1 MLDEE
6 NEKGTVFRVAKQI
19 VRNNRDVVG
28 GGCVRHADGKI
39 VVEEYEVLEVWRTY
53 YEKLSNEEFHWNKE
67 TLPAADATE
76 EQCKKITTAEV
87 QAAIKKMKWSKAAG
101 PSGVV
106 SDMLKAAG
114 EAGIIWVTD
123 LCNAVVRDG
132 RIPEDWCKSWMVNVY
147 KGKGNA
153 LECGSY
159 RGIRLLEHVMKI
171 LERVVE
177 ARMRKVVNTQCWTNF
192 HKVK

>member
-1 MLDEE
+1 MKTGSDKRTVLEDKRRYDEAKRAASRGISKAQEVERRKFGEMLDEE

-28 GGCVRHADGKI
+28 GGCVRRADGKI
-39 VVEEYEVLEVWRTY
+39 VVEEDEVLEVWRTY
-53 YEKLSNEEFHWNKE
+53 YEKLSNEEFQWNKE

-76 EQCKKITTAEV
+76 GPCEKITTAEV

-114 EAGIIWVTD
+114 EAGII
-123 LCNAVVRDG
+123 
-132 RIPEDWCKSWMVNVY
+132 
-147 KGKGNA
+147 
-153 LECGSY
+153 
-159 RGIRLLEHVMKI
+159 
-171 LERVVE
+171 
-177 ARMRKVVNTQCWTNF
+177 
-192 HKVK
+192 